1 MSLDPGVTVYNVPQE
16 TDRVTE
22 KDKPPNGTTPG
33 DTYTKR
39 STFGVKRPYS
49 PMPRVKIF
57 TADNQD
63 DAENEEAT
71 GESTK
76 AHYELEAKQ
85 NRKNSKDDNTP
96 NMNAGN
102 GVMSS
107 NYSISSGIKNENS
120 NQNEIVVH
128 KDSDEALNP
137 QDNITQN
144 GELSG
149 TESERA
155 I

>member
-1 MSLDPGVTVYNVPQE
+1 MSLDPGITVYNVPQE

-33 DTYTKR
+33 DTYIKR

-63 DAENEEAT
+63 DAAT

-85 NRKNSKDDNTP
+85 NRKNSKDNTP
-96 NMNAGN
+96 NINAGN
-102 GVMSS
+102 EVTSS
-107 NYSISSGIKNENS
+107 NYSISSEIKNAGFENENS
-120 NQNEIVVH
+120 NN
-128 KDSDEALNP
+128 KDSDGTLNP